1 MPFKCCVPNCNGNY
15 KNGPKV
21 ATFSFPKNEEI
32 KRKWLRAICRQ
43 NFCPTNSSKVCEL
56 HFHSHDIERETSH
69 YNEANGKLLTA
80 PLRHPRLIKNAV
92 PSQLLNNP
100 QYLTKSEAP
109 HRESPEKKRLK
120 MENFLIEQAITSSIE
135 SRKTFD
141 EKNGFSTLEELY
153 VKLKDRIDIHK
164 WIISHKDTTIY
175 FFHVE
180 DTSYPNVKCCARV
193 SENFTVT
200 LFYGSREVKYLKKLK
215 FPLVVS
221 NIIEIE
227 DILDQALIS
236 LEEEYQDCSVKENL
250 DICIDILNSLS
261 TTLSEQKPVIDFLL
275 QQIKLL
281 DISKKNAFRYSWE
294 TTLFCGLVHSISP
307 HAYKFLRNFGH
318 LLLPSS
324 TTIKRI
330 CSNFST
336 NPQLEQD
343 ESTFLHYILSKFK
356 LLNAEDKTITLMMDK
371 IHIKPYV
378 DYKGGNIVGR
388 AFNSTECA
396 MSAHVFMINSMLS
409 TYRDVVHIL
418 PVKTLQASI
427 LHDFIAKIVIG
438 LENIGFEVLA
448 VVSDNNAINKKA
460 MSFFSNPPEISNVYR
475 NPKDSSR
482 PLFYV
487 IDSVHIIKNI
497 RNNWINQKPHQY
509 MQYPDFKE
517 QKMRLASF
525 QSLKDMH
532 STEKDNLLQYGYTL
546 SLKSLYPTSIE
557 RQNVKLALQIFN
569 TNVVIAL
576 RELGPKKRFEY
587 FEDTA
592 AYIELISQWW
602 DIVNVKTLLKGK
614 RHRNHFEEP
623 ITKNSDHIKF
633 LKNFLNWLNRWKN
646 CEGGGK
652 LTKETHF
659 ALFQTTDALIKLAT
673 YCLDKKHW
681 SFFFVWKN
689 PNRSIGR
696 TFWNVPTTS
705 WSTIS
710 YISSSSF

>member
-1 MPFKCCVPNCNGNY
+1 MRQRNSIPFLIEFFVTDAVPN
-15 KNGPKV
+15 
-21 ATFSFPKNEEI
+21 
-32 KRKWLRAICRQ
+32 
-43 NFCPTNSSKVCEL
+43 
-56 HFHSHDIERETSH
+56 
-69 YNEANGKLLTA
+69 KL
-80 PLRHPRLIKNAV
+80 P
-92 PSQLLNNP
+92 NNP
-100 QYLTKSEAP
+100 HQYVSKSELSYP
-109 HRESPEKKRLK
+109 ESPKQKRLK
-120 MENFLIEQAITSSIE
+120 MEYVMIEQVIASSIE
-135 SRKTFD
+135 SRKAVD

-153 VKLKDRIDIHK
+153 IKLKDRIDIQK
-164 WIISHKDTTIY
+164 WIISHKDKTVY
-175 FFHVE
+175 FFYVE
-180 DTSYPNVKCCARV
+180 DTSYPNVKCCVRV

-200 LFYGSREVKYLKKLK
+200 LFYGSREVKVLKKLK

-221 NIIEIE
+221 KIIEIE

-236 LEEEYQDCSVKENL
+236 LEEKSQECSVKENL
-250 DICIDILNSLS
+250 NICIDILNSLS
-261 TTLSEQKPVIDFLL
+261 TTLSDRKPVIDFLL

-281 DISKKNAFRYSWE
+281 GISKKNAFRYSWE
-294 TTLFCGLVHSISP
+294 TVLFCGLIHSISP
-307 HAYKFLRNFGH
+307 HAYKFLRNSGH

-343 ESTFLHYILSKFK
+343 ESSFLHYISSKFK
-356 LLNAEDKTITLMMDK
+356 LLNAEDKTVTLMMDE
-371 IHIKPYV
+371 IHIKPYM
-378 DYKGGNIVGR
+378 DYKGGNIVGK

-396 MSAHVFMINSMLS
+396 TSAHVFMINSMLS

-418 PVKTLQASI
+418 PVKTLQAST
-427 LHDFIAKIVIG
+427 LYDFIAKIVIG

-475 NPKDSSR
+475 NPKNSSR

-497 RNNWINQKPHQY
+497 RNNWINQKLDKLPHQY

-517 QKMRLASF
+517 EKMRIASF
-525 QSLKDMH
+525 RSLKDMH

-546 SLKSLYPTSIE
+546 SLKSLYPTTIE

-569 TNVVIAL
+569 PDVVTAL
-576 RELGPKKRFEY
+576 RELGPKKHFEY

-602 DIVNVKTLLKGK
+602 DVVNVKTLLKGK

-623 ITKNSDHIKF
+623 ITKNSHHIDF
-633 LKNFLNWLNRWKN
+633 
-646 CEGGGK
+646 
-652 LTKETHF
+652 
-659 ALFQTTDALIKLAT
+659 
-673 YCLDKKHW
+673 
-681 SFFFVWKN
+681 
-689 PNRSIGR
+689 
-696 TFWNVPTTS
+696 
-705 WSTIS
+705 
-710 YISSSSF
+710 